1 MKKIKLLFLSKPYVA
16 ASYRQK
22 FQLMA
27 ADPRFEIGLIVPH
40 NWAGQDFEADP
51 RDTYWIRRLPLFF
64 NGRNHFHV
72 YRGLAA
78 AFDVF
83 APDVF
88 NIEEEH
94 YSLVTAQ
101 ALLLAKK
108 HGVPCT
114 FYTWQNIHKNYPV
127 PFSWIEK
134 LVFQSCPLAIAGN
147 QEAVD
152 ILRKKGFQ
160 KPAYVLP
167 QMGADTSTL
176 AQVPSET
183 RAQVFGPGSGLEDA
197 FIVAFAGRL
206 VEEKGIQDLIQ
217 ALPGLLDL
225 PIHLVILG
233 SGPYEEALKQQAGSR
248 KVTDRVHFLGSKKST
263 DVYRYLRQID
273 VLALPSHTKSNWKEQ
288 FGRILVE
295 AMLSGAVV
303 LGSDSGEIPRVI
315 RGGGLVFPEGNVAV
329 LGQRLRTL
337 CEDRRLTQ
345 KLAAKGRR
353 RAQSHFTN
361 EVIAART
368 LDAMLEL
375 YQQRP
380 GARLSAGP
388 QYG

>member
-1 MKKIKLLFLSKPYVA
+1 MKKIRVLFLSKPYVA

-40 NWAGQDFEADP
+40 NWAGQDFESDP
-51 RDTYWIRRLPLFF
+51 RDNYWIRRLPLLF
-64 NGRNHFHV
+64 NGRNHFHL

-78 AFDVF
+78 AFDEF

-101 ALLLAKK
+101 ALLLARKR
-108 HGVPCT
+108 GVPCT
-114 FYTWQNIHKNYPV
+114 FYTWQNIHKNYPL
-127 PFSWIEK
+127 PFSWIER
-134 LVFQSCPLAIAGN
+134 LVFRSCPLAIAGN

-160 KPAYVLP
+160 KPAYILP
-167 QMGADTSTL
+167 QMGADTATL
-176 AQVPSET
+176 AKIPSET
-183 RAQVFGPGSGLEDA
+183 RAEVFGPGSGLEDA
-197 FIVAFAGRL
+197 FIVAFAGRI

-217 ALPGLLDL
+217 ALPTLLDL

-233 SGPYEEALKQQAGSR
+233 SGPYQDALKQEAEKLQVGA
-248 KVTDRVHFLGSKKST
+248 RVHFLGSKKST
-263 DVYRYLRQID
+263 DVYRYLRQTD

-303 LGSDSGEIPRVI
+303 LGSDSGEIPHVI
-315 RGGGLVFPEGNVAV
+315 RGGGLVFPEGNVSLLA
-329 LGQRLRTL
+329 QRLRTL
-337 CEDRRLTQ
+337 CENPRLTQ

-361 EVIAART
+361 EAIAART
-368 LDAMLEL
+368 LHAMLEL

-380 GARLSAGP
+380 EARLSAGP
-388 QYG
+388 QFG

>member
-1 MKKIKLLFLSKPYVA
+1 MKKIRVLFLSKPYVA

-27 ADPRFEIGLIVPH
+27 ADPRFEIGLVVPH
-40 NWAGQDFEADP
+40 NWAGQDFEPDA
-51 RDTYWIRRLPLFF
+51 RDNYWIRRLPLLF
-64 NGRNHFHV
+64 NGHNHLHL
-72 YRGLAA
+72 YRGLTA
-78 AFDVF
+78 AFDEF

-101 ALLLAKK
+101 ALSLAKK
-108 HGVPCT
+108 RGVPCT
-114 FYTWQNIHKNYPV
+114 FYTWQNIHKNYPL
-127 PFSWIEK
+127 PFSWIEQ
-134 LVFQSCPLAIAGN
+134 LVFRSCPLAIAGN
-147 QEAVD
+147 QEALD

-160 KPAYVLP
+160 KRAYILP
-167 QMGADTSTL
+167 QMGADTATL
-176 AQVPSET
+176 AKIPSET
-183 RAQVFGPGSGLEDA
+183 RAEVFGPDSGLENA

-217 ALPGLLDL
+217 ALPSLLDL

-233 SGPYEEALKQQAGSR
+233 SGPYQEALKQAADRLDVGA
-248 KVTDRVHFLGSKKST
+248 RVHFLGSKKST

-315 RGGGLVFPEGNVAV
+315 RGGGLVFPEGNVSILA
-329 LGQRLRTL
+329 QRLRTL
-337 CEDRRLTQ
+337 CENPRLTQ

-380 GARLSAGP
+380 EARLSAGP
-388 QYG
+388 QFG

>member
-1 MKKIKLLFLSKPYVA
+1 MKKIRVLFLSKPYVA

-40 NWAGQDFEADP
+40 NWAGQDFETDL

-64 NGRNHFHV
+64 NGRNHFHL

-78 AFDVF
+78 AFDEF

-108 HGVPCT
+108 RGVPCT
-114 FYTWQNIHKNYPV
+114 FYTWQNIHKNYPL
-127 PFSWIEK
+127 PFSWIER
-134 LVFQSCPLAIAGN
+134 LVFRSCPLAIAGN

-167 QMGADTSTL
+167 QMGADTATL
-176 AQVPSET
+176 AKIPNET
-183 RAQVFGPGSGLEDA
+183 RAAVFGPDSGLEKA
-197 FIVAFAGRL
+197 FIVAFAGRV

-217 ALPGLLDL
+217 ALPSLLDL

-233 SGPYEEALKQQAGSR
+233 SGPYQDALKEEAEKLQVSE
-248 KVTDRVHFLGSKKST
+248 RVHFLGSKKST

-315 RGGGLVFPEGNVAV
+315 RGGGLVFPEGNVSV
-329 LGQRLRTL
+329 LAQRLRTL
-337 CEDRRLTQ
+337 CESPRLTK
-345 KLAAKGRR
+345 KLAAKGKR

-380 GARLSAGP
+380 EARLSAGP
-388 QYG
+388 QFG

>member
-1 MKKIKLLFLSKPYVA
+1 MKKIRVLFLSKPYVA

-27 ADPRFEIGLIVPH
+27 ADPRFEIGLIVPQ
-40 NWAGQDFEADP
+40 NWAGQDFEPDP
-51 RDTYWIRRLPLFF
+51 RDSYWIRRLPLFF
-64 NGRNHFHV
+64 NGRNHFHL

-78 AFDVF
+78 AFDEF

-108 HGVPCT
+108 RGVPCT
-114 FYTWQNIHKNYPV
+114 FYTWQNIHKNYPM
-127 PFSWIEK
+127 PFSWIER
-134 LVFQSCPLAIAGN
+134 LVFRSCPLAIAGN

-152 ILRKKGFQ
+152 VLRKKGFQ
-160 KPAYVLP
+160 KPAYILP

-176 AQVPSET
+176 AKIPRET
-183 RAQVFGPGSGLEDA
+183 RAEVFGPGSGLEDA
-197 FIVAFAGRL
+197 FIVAFAGRV

-217 ALPGLLDL
+217 ALPMLLDL

-233 SGPYEEALKQQAGSR
+233 TGPYQEALQQEADKLQVGA
-248 KVTDRVHFLGSKKST
+248 RVHFLGSKKST

-315 RGGGLVFPEGNVAV
+315 RGGGLVFPEGNVSA
-329 LGQRLRTL
+329 LAQRLRTL
-337 CEDRRLTQ
+337 CENPRLTQ

-353 RAQSHFTN
+353 RAQAHFTN
-361 EVIAART
+361 EVIAAKT
-368 LDAMLEL
+368 LHAMLEL

-380 GARLSAGP
+380 EARLSAGP
-388 QYG
+388 QFG